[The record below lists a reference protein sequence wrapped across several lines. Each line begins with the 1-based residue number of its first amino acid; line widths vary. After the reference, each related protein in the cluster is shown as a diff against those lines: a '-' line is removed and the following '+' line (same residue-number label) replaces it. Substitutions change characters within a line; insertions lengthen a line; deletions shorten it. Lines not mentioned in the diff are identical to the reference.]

1 MALLSFGRS
10 GAREGMGALKKRSY
24 HVCEVYGA
32 ACATTSELLQ
42 KNVTYATGNQT
53 EILQR

>member
-10 GAREGMGALKKRSY
+10 GAREGMGALKKRSS